1 MKRLI
6 IVFIVLSV
14 FIMGCVVT
22 PPTSS
27 AGVPVAKVTTIAHSV
42 EQDNI
47 QERLK
52 IVNAPSTT
60 MWFYGL
66 SETGTV
72 IFKSAVKGK
81 VTSSGKRL
89 EPIEAHPSDCG
100 AYGNDGRGGTS
111 CSSELL
117 QADGTFGHSDEYV
130 YWFDYEGN
138 YFQWNGKYI
147 LTTKPLKINA
157 PVIEFQQV
165 TEAD

>member
-1 MKRLI
+1 MKKEI
-6 IVFIVLSV
+6 ILSLVLMVFLTS
-14 FIMGCVVT
+14 CVVN
-22 PPTSS
+22 PSTSS
-27 AGVPVAKVTTIAHSV
+27 AGVPVAKVTPIAHSV

-47 QERLK
+47 QARLN

-66 SETGTV
+66 SEAGTI
-72 IFKSAVKGK
+72 IFKSTVKGK
-81 VTSSGKRL
+81 ATSSGKRL
-89 EPIEAHPSDCG
+89 EPIEAQNGDCG
-100 AYGNDGRGGTS
+100 AYGNDGREGMS

-157 PVIEFQQV
+157 PVIEFQQI
-165 TEAD
+165 TEED